1 MAAAIQA
8 DAGARTIRRTAW
20 AVTGGLAASAWLA
33 LVVWD
38 RSPWGRFLDHGTAD
52 EALAGAA
59 ALGIFVAAW
68 VLMLAAMMLP
78 TTAPLVA
85 LFARVVA
92 ERLDRRRL
100 TATVL
105 AGYTS
110 VWVVAGLVAYAGDEV
125 LHAADERWGVV
136 GDRGRVL
143 VAGAL
148 ALAGAYQLTSLKQRC
163 LTACRSPYG
172 VLLSRWRGRAPLAEA
187 YTIGVAHGRTCVG
200 CCWAL
205 MVIMF
210 AIGAGSLGW
219 MLLLAAV
226 MTVEKTAPRG
236 ALLTR
241 PLGAL
246 LLATAG
252 VLVVAHL

>member
-1 MAAAIQA
+1 MAATIQA
-8 DAGARTIRRTAW
+8 NAGARTLRRTAW
-20 AVTGGLAASAWLA
+20 AVTGGLAASAWLV

-52 EALAGAA
+52 EAVAGAA
-59 ALGIFVAAW
+59 ALGVFVAAW

-85 LFARVVA
+85 LFARVVG
-92 ERLDRRRL
+92 ERPDRRRL

-110 VWVVAGLVAYAGDEV
+110 VWVVAGLVAYVGDEV
-125 LHAADERWGVV
+125 LHAVDDRWSVV
-136 GDRGRVL
+136 GERGRLL
-143 VAGAL
+143 VAAAL
-148 ALAGAYQLTSLKQRC
+148 AIAGAYQLTSLKQRC

-172 VLLSRWRGRAPLAEA
+172 VLLSRWRGRSPLAEA
-187 YTIGVAHGRTCVG
+187 YTIGTSHGRTCVG

-219 MLLLAAV
+219 MLVLATV
-226 MTVEKTAPRG
+226 MTIEKTAPRG
-236 ALLTR
+236 PLLTQ

-246 LLATAG
+246 LLAAG
-252 VLVVAHL
+252 AVLAVTHL